1 MLRYFIFILL
11 LFTQHSLLA
20 GEVQQTR
27 NPDSGLL
34 SWKIDDQGFSLEL
47 IQLLPDFVRAVY
59 GSHKFPPEAVEEIA
73 NYCVFGTIAINSSD
87 KSLSYRVADW
97 HALMADGKKHS
108 LKTKTQWV
116 DEWRKLGIRYSW
128 TILPAEQTFEVG
140 DWSQGFT
147 TVKLPRE
154 KPFDLIYSWN
164 LEGKNYVGKI
174 KNIRCAP
181 ENLPEK

>member
-1 MLRYFIFILL
+1 MRYSGSFFL
-11 LFTQHSLLA
+11 LFFSLPALA
-20 GEVQQTR
+20 GGVQQIK
-27 NPDSGLL
+27 NPETGLL
-34 SWKIDDQGFSLEL
+34 TWKVNDSGFSLEL

-59 GSHKFPPEAVEEIA
+59 GSHEFPPEAVEEIA
-73 NYCVFGTIAINSSD
+73 DFCVFGTIIKNTSD
-87 KSLSYRVADW
+87 KRLFYRVPDW
-97 HALMADGKKHS
+97 YAMTADGKRQP
-108 LKTKTQWV
+108 LKNKTQWV
-116 DEWRKLGIRYSW
+116 DDWRKMGIRYSW

-154 KPFDLIYSWN
+154 KPFDLVYSWS

-174 KNIRCAP
+174 KNVYCAP